1 MCRAFSYPSFRA
13 HRLSVGSDGMD
24 AWNTAQSLLPE
35 ELRNAVKQMPTAEE
49 IRLRASKPLSI
60 VASGREHALHKPTV
74 TQNQLLYILEKA
86 TGASL
91 YAVAASLKNGF
102 ISYQGLRIGVCG
114 EGVYTQ
120 EHVTGLKNFS
130 SLSIRIPH
138 AEVTGCDALLDDMLR
153 TMPVSTLIVSPPG
166 GGKTSLLRELIRR
179 SSSIPLRVS
188 VIDDRNELSAS
199 IAGRTQFDLGQS
211 CDVMVGVSKIQAA
224 GMLLRGMNPQII
236 AMDEITQET
245 DLAAAEEVGGRGVIL
260 FATAHGRDLSDL
272 KHRVL
277 YKKLLDSGI
286 FRERVTIHVNGG
298 KRQYTRETLP

>member
-1 MCRAFSYPSFRA
+1 
-13 HRLSVGSDGMD
+13 MD

-35 ELRNAVKQMPTAEE
+35 DLRHVVKQIPTAEE
-49 IRLRASKPLSI
+49 IRLRTAKPLAVVI
-60 VASGREHALHKPTV
+60 SGREHMLHTPAV
-74 TQNQLLYILEKA
+74 TQNQLLHILEKA

-102 ISYQGLRIGVCG
+102 ISYRGLRIGVCG
-114 EGVYTQ
+114 EGVYAQ
-120 EHVTGLKNFS
+120 ENVTGLKNFS

-138 AEVTGCDALLDDMLR
+138 AEVTGCDALLDTMLR
-153 TMPVSTLIVSPPG
+153 AMPVSTLIISPPG

-179 SSSIPLRVS
+179 SSSIPIRVS

-199 IAGRTQFDLGQS
+199 IAGRTQFNLGKS
-211 CDVMVGVSKIQAA
+211 CDVMVGVPKIQAA
-224 GMLLRGMNPQII
+224 KMLLRGMNPQII

-245 DLAAAEEVGGRGVIL
+245 DLAAAEEVGSCGVTL

-286 FRERVTIHVNGG
+286 FRELVTIHTSGG
-298 KRQYTRETLP
+298 KRRYTREALP